1 MRIIPFALLAQ
12 FEVILRDKAVPN
24 NAHGV
29 YKKWLRYYL
38 DFCQKYHFSESKRE
52 SLAQFLLKLGEKRQS
67 SRLPAAGRP
76 HHRGGI

>member
-38 DFCQKYHFSESKRE
+38 DF
-52 SLAQFLLKLGEKRQS
+52 
-67 SRLPAAGRP
+67 
-76 HHRGGI
+76 